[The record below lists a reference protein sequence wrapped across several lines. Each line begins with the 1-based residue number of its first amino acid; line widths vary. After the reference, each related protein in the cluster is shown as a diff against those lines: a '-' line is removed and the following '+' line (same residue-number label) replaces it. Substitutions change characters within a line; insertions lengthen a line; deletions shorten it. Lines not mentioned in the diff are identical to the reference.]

1 MLTRVVA
8 EGVELRALEP
18 WQAAEFYVHVE
29 SVREHTAPWIPMTEN
44 VVDEESARKVL
55 QNYADG
61 AAADGKRIYGIWV
74 DGELGGVALFR
85 VFDTK
90 EGFCE
95 AGVWIAPEHQGRGL
109 VTSAISR
116 LIDWAVLVR
125 GMHRVEWWCKP
136 TNARSQAVAKRL
148 GMTREGL
155 LRSTFVM
162 NGERHDAEVW
172 AVLADEWR
180 ARQSS

>member
-1 MLTRVVA
+1 MLSCAVA
-8 EGVELRALEP
+8 EGAELRALEP
-18 WQAAEFYVHVE
+18 WQAGEFIAHVDR
-29 SVREHTAPWIPMTEN
+29 VREHIAPWIPMAEKA
-44 VVDEESARKVL
+44 VDEESARAVL
-55 QNYADG
+55 QGYADG
-61 AAADGKRIYGIWV
+61 AAADGKRIYGLWV

-85 VFDTK
+85 IFDTDQ
-90 EGFCE
+90 GFCE
-95 AGVWIAPEHQGRGL
+95 VGVWVAPEHQGRGL
-109 VTSAISR
+109 VTAACSR

-136 TNARSQAVAKRL
+136 TNDRSIAVAKRL

-155 LRSTFVM
+155 LRSTFPM

-180 ARQSS
+180 ARQ